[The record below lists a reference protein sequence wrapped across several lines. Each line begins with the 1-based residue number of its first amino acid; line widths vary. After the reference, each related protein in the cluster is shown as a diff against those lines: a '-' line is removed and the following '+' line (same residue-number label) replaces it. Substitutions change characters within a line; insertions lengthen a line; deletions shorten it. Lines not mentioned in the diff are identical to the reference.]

1 MEFTSKEIRIIMKL
15 NKYIIACSLIL
26 SACSVVKAIADL
38 DNFDITIKEQTVIAG
53 GGLVSDILGE
63 VGFTGL
69 NSFDIEDNQEF
80 QNKDIPKKNIE
91 WTRVRDLDLTVI
103 DPDSNTFAFVDSI
116 LFFIQSPNQ
125 ERAALA
131 SSGAVADTL
140 QIINF
145 NLENLDIAP
154 YLKDESMSITT
165 QFFGTQPSEN
175 TTVEIEMK
183 LEIEAKL

>member
-1 MEFTSKEIRIIMKL
+1 MKFKKHL
-15 NKYIIACSLIL
+15 IAFSLLL
-26 SACSVVKAIADL
+26 SACSVVDAIADL
-38 DNFDITIKEQTVIAG
+38 DNFEITLKEQTVIAG
-53 GGLVSDILGE
+53 GGLVTDLLGE

-69 NSFDIEDNQEF
+69 NEFNIEDNQEF
-80 QNKDIPKKNIE
+80 QNKDIPKNNIE

-116 LFFIQSPNQ
+116 LFFIDSPNH
-125 ERAALA
+125 EKAALA
-131 SSGAVADTL
+131 SSGEVADTL
-140 QIINF
+140 QTINF

-165 QFFGTQPSEN
+165 QFFGQQPREN